1 MKVTQRANAHV
12 RMRLTGQHVTATY
25 VRTVRR
31 GLKTRWQLAVPVAS
45 FRECAS
51 HLGMVPSLVP
61 FSNSA
66 ILNLVATNLNRL
78 PERVVD
84 ALLRLLHVYARC
96 GCHNGLCVYVSYFA
110 ERYSKTLDWLK
121 AVLVRLSHNE
131 RLARSRQK
139 ASLIVRLLR
148 WIKVFIISV
157 L

>member
-51 HLGMVPSLVP
+51 HLVP

-84 ALLRLLHVYARC
+84 FV
-96 GCHNGLCVYVSYFA
+96 
-110 ERYSKTLDWLK
+110 
-121 AVLVRLSHNE
+121 
-131 RLARSRQK
+131 
-139 ASLIVRLLR
+139 
-148 WIKVFIISV
+148 VFGKR
-157 L
+157 